1 MVTSIYAH
9 IILYLYIYIHALWFG
24 HDHVPKS
31 KSQEHLLQCPKHPNL
46 VALTKLLVTYHANLR
61 GIAWDANA
69 CVTKNKPYQHIRV
82 NTFFWNRKPQGTP
95 QATAK
100 KVDIENAVSIRGFAV
115 LQQISISNW

>member
-1 MVTSIYAH
+1 M
-9 IILYLYIYIHALWFG
+9 
-24 HDHVPKS
+24 S
-31 KSQEHLLQCPKHPNL
+31 KTPEPSCTDQ
-46 VALTKLLVTYHANLR
+46 TLVTYHANLR

-69 CVTKNKPYQHIRV
+69 CVNKNKPYQHIRV

-100 KVDIENAVSIRGFAV
+100 KVDIENEVSIRGFAV